1 MKRFLSSCP
10 RLPRGSHGASAVR
23 LCCSMSVPRRTQGI
37 RLFVGFLAMLVAAGL
52 LFSAG
57 TAQAEVISINIAS
70 TGFNIGGI
78 NAGLSNGGF
87 SQVNNFPILNNQ
99 LFASYEVQYDGA
111 GGVLTGLEGMG
122 LAFAAGATP
131 ATPVNFSLNASIGS
145 GSTYRSGWESLFKYS
160 PTVSP
165 EFGAGSYMGFKT
177 AQNNYGWLEVT
188 WKPSTSRFQIL
199 SGAYEST
206 PNVAVLAGAA
216 AVPEPSTC
224 VMALAGLAC
233 GGYTL
238 FRRRRDR

>member
-111 GGVLTGLEGMG
+111 GGVLTGQGDCTICQG
-122 LAFAAGATP
+122 
-131 ATPVNFSLNASIGS
+131 
-145 GSTYRSGWESLFKYS
+145 
-160 PTVSP
+160 PTR
-165 EFGAGSYMGFKT
+165 T
-177 AQNNYGWLEVT
+177 L
-188 WKPSTSRFQIL
+188 SR
-199 SGAYEST
+199 
-206 PNVAVLAGAA
+206 
-216 AVPEPSTC
+216 
-224 VMALAGLAC
+224 
-233 GGYTL
+233 
-238 FRRRRDR
+238 